1 LTRAAVC
8 FKTIADT
15 LGQSGK
21 RAFELTGKRFGK
33 QLDRVSLRLIV
44 ALAATMIVVSDWTVA
59 EAFDFFGLFGSDDT
73 PPAVSRAAISYSFT
87 VQVTGDASALKDS
100 VKDASSLYSLR
111 KDAPADGEALARR
124 AQSDFAPVIDALWGA
139 GYYNAA
145 VTISIDGAALAIGS
159 SDIAAFSRAAESYRN
174 RAPAPV
180 IIKVNPGPLFKL
192 RTVRVLDAL
201 GVEFPESELPQR
213 IVGLKPGDPA
223 AASEIRAAETRIVD
237 YFRKQ
242 GRPLAKIQS
251 VAPVVDHALDIM
263 DLTVTVAPG
272 PIAPFGEATINGPQT
287 FDPAIVRSFL
297 YIHPGDPYSPVAIA
311 DARNSIREIPAVGGV
326 RITEGTTLDAYGRL
340 PYQIDVE
347 DRLPYAVGA
356 SMKYSTTN
364 GPEGQVYWEDRNVFG
379 GAERLRLQA
388 DVFYAPPWY
397 ISSQS
402 LRHFSS
408 DDIGGRISAS
418 FLKPALWGTTND
430 LLINALAEK
439 LSTSGAGFVGYQ
451 AEDADVTTSLRHRFN
466 QNFWVQAGLE
476 AQHGDATDALG
487 TVNYTLVGV
496 PVSAN
501 FDTTDSKLDPTR
513 GVRLNASA
521 VGFGTFLGSS
531 LDLVQAKAGASAY
544 YSIDADSRY
553 VLAGRVTAGAM
564 GGPQLDEIP
573 ANWRFY
579 TGGGGSV
586 RGYAYDELG
595 PTVFWGAVVGGRSVF
610 DASAELRVKVTDTI
624 GVVPFFD
631 IGNAFTSNFPTFNEP
646 LFSAVG
652 LGLRYYTSVGP
663 IRLDVAF
670 PLERHPGT
678 GPVAIYVSIGQSF

>member
-1 LTRAAVC
+1 M
-8 FKTIADT
+8 
-15 LGQSGK
+15 
-21 RAFELTGKRFGK
+21 TGKRFVK
-33 QLDRVSLRLIV
+33 QRDRPGLRLVV
-44 ALAATMIVVSDWTVA
+44 ALVAGAIVMSDWTVA

-73 PPAVSRAAISYSFT
+73 PPAVSRAAIPYSLT
-87 VQVTGDASALKDS
+87 VQVAGDASGLKDS
-100 VKDASSLYSLR
+100 VRDASSLYSLR
-111 KDAPADGEALARR
+111 KDAPPDGEALARR

-139 GYYNAA
+139 GYYNAS
-145 VTISIDGAALAIGS
+145 VTIAIDGASLAIGS
-159 SDIAAFSRAAESYRN
+159 SDIAAFARAAEAYRN
-174 RAPAPV
+174 RSAAPV
-180 IIKVNPGPLFKL
+180 VIKVEPGPLFKL
-192 RTVRVLDAL
+192 RTVRVVDAL
-201 GVEFPESELPQR
+201 GVEFSEAELPQR

-223 AASEIRAAETRIVD
+223 AASEIRAAQTRIVD

-251 VAPVVDHALDIM
+251 VAPVVDHAQDIM
-263 DLTVTVAPG
+263 DVTMMAAPG

-297 YIHPGDPYSPVAIA
+297 YIHPGDPYSPAAIA

-408 DDIGGRISAS
+408 NDIGGRVSAS
-418 FLKPALWGTTND
+418 FLKPALGGTTND
-430 LLINALAEK
+430 LLIDALAEK
-439 LSTSGAGFVGYQ
+439 VSTSGAGFVGYQ
-451 AEDADVTTSLRHRFN
+451 AEDADVTASLRHRFN

-476 AQHGDATDALG
+476 AQKGDATDALG
-487 TVNYTLVGV
+487 TVNYRLIGV

-531 LDLVQAKAGASAY
+531 LDLVQVKAGASAY

-553 VLAGRVTAGAM
+553 VLAGRVAAGAM
-564 GGPQLDEIP
+564 GGPQLDAIP

-579 TGGGGSV
+579 AGGGGSV
-586 RGYAYDELG
+586 RGYAYNELG
-595 PTVFWGAVVGGRSVF
+595 PTVWWGAVVGGRSVF

-631 IGNAFTSNFPTFNEP
+631 IGNAFTSSFPTFNEP
-646 LFSAVG
+646 LFAAAG

-670 PLERHPGT
+670 PLERRAGT
-678 GPVAIYVSIGQSF
+678 GPVAVYVSIGQSF

>member
-1 LTRAAVC
+1 
-8 FKTIADT
+8 
-15 LGQSGK
+15 
-21 RAFELTGKRFGK
+21 LTGKRFAK
-33 QLDRVSLRLIV
+33 QRDRPGIRLIV
-44 ALAATMIVVSDWTVA
+44 ALVAAVMVFSDWTVA
-59 EAFDFFGLFGSDDT
+59 QAFDFFGFFGSDDT
-73 PPAVSRAAISYSFT
+73 PPPVSRASIPYALT
-87 VQVTGDASALKDS
+87 VEVAGDDSALKS
-100 VKDASSLYSLR
+100 GIRDASSLYSLR
-111 KDAPADGEALARR
+111 KDAPGDGEALARR
-124 AQSDFAPVIDALWGA
+124 AESDFGPIIDALWGA
-139 GYYNAA
+139 GYYNAN
-145 VTISIDGAALAIGS
+145 VTISIDGATLPIAS
-159 SDIAAFSRAAESYRN
+159 SDIAAFARAAEAYRN

-180 IIKVNPGPLFKL
+180 IIKVDPGPLFKL
-192 RTVRVLDAL
+192 RSVRVVNAL
-201 GVEFPESELPQR
+201 GVEFSEAELPQR
-213 IVGLKPGDPA
+213 TVGLKPGDPA
-223 AASEIRAAETRIVD
+223 VASEIRAAETRIIN
-237 YFRKQ
+237 YFRKE

-251 VAPVVDHALDIM
+251 IAPVVDHAQNVM
-263 DLTVTVAPG
+263 DVTVTAAPG

-297 YIHPGDPYSPVAIA
+297 YIYPGDPYSPAAVA

-326 RITEGTTLDAYGRL
+326 RITEGTALDPYGRL
-340 PYQIDVE
+340 PYRIDVE
-347 DRLPYAVGA
+347 DRLPYAIGA
-356 SMKYSTTN
+356 SVKYSTTN

-388 DVFYAPPWY
+388 SVFYAPPWF
-397 ISSQS
+397 IASQS
-402 LRHFSS
+402 LRNFSP

-430 LLINALAEK
+430 LLIDALAEK
-439 LSTSGAGFVGYQ
+439 ISTSGAGFVGYQ
-451 AEDADVTTSLRHRFN
+451 AEDTDVTASLRHRFN

-476 AQHGDATDALG
+476 AQKGDATDALG

-513 GVRLNASA
+513 GVRVNVSA

-553 VLAGRVTAGAM
+553 VLAGRVAAGAM

-579 TGGGGSV
+579 AGGGGSV
-586 RGYAYDELG
+586 RGYAYNELG
-595 PTVFWGAVVGGRSVF
+595 PTVFWGAVVGGKSLF

-631 IGNAFTSNFPTFNEP
+631 IGNAFASNFPNFDQH
-646 LFSAVG
+646 LFTAAG

-670 PLERHPGT
+670 PLERHAGT
-678 GPVAIYVSIGQSF
+678 GPVAVYVSIGQSF

>member
-1 LTRAAVC
+1 MV
-8 FKTIADT
+8 F
-15 LGQSGK
+15 
-21 RAFELTGKRFGK
+21 
-33 QLDRVSLRLIV
+33 
-44 ALAATMIVVSDWTVA
+44 SDWTVA
-59 EAFDFFGLFGSDDT
+59 QAFDFFGFFGSDDT
-73 PPAVSRAAISYSFT
+73 PPPVSRASIPYTLT
-87 VQVTGDASALKDS
+87 VEVAGDDSALKS
-100 VKDASSLYSLR
+100 GIRDASSLYSLR
-111 KDAPADGEALARR
+111 KDAPGDGEALARR
-124 AQSDFAPVIDALWGA
+124 AESDFGPIIDALWGA
-139 GYYNAA
+139 GYYNAN
-145 VTISIDGAALAIGS
+145 VTISIDGATLPIAS
-159 SDIAAFSRAAESYRN
+159 SDIAAFARAAEAYRN

-180 IIKVNPGPLFKL
+180 IIKVDPGPLFKL
-192 RTVRVLDAL
+192 RSVRVVNAL
-201 GVEFPESELPQR
+201 GVEFSEAELPQR
-213 IVGLKPGDPA
+213 TVGLKPGDPA
-223 AASEIRAAETRIVD
+223 VASEIRAAETRIIN
-237 YFRKQ
+237 YFRKE

-251 VAPVVDHALDIM
+251 IAPVVDHAQNVM
-263 DLTVTVAPG
+263 DVTVTAAPG

-297 YIHPGDPYSPVAIA
+297 YIYPGDPYSPAAVA

-326 RITEGTTLDAYGRL
+326 RITEGTALDPYGRL
-340 PYQIDVE
+340 SYRIDVE
-347 DRLPYAVGA
+347 DRLPYAIGA
-356 SMKYSTTN
+356 SVKYSTTN

-388 DVFYAPPWY
+388 SVFYAPPWF
-397 ISSQS
+397 IASQS
-402 LRHFSS
+402 LRNFSP

-430 LLINALAEK
+430 LLMDALAEK
-439 LSTSGAGFVGYQ
+439 ISTSGAGFVGYQ
-451 AEDADVTTSLRHRFN
+451 AEDTDVTASLRHRFN

-476 AQHGDATDALG
+476 AQKGDATDALG

-513 GVRLNASA
+513 GVRVNVSA

-531 LDLVQAKAGASAY
+531 LDLLQAKAGASAY

-553 VLAGRVTAGAM
+553 VLAGRVAAGAM

-579 TGGGGSV
+579 AGGGGSV
-586 RGYAYDELG
+586 RGYAYNELG
-595 PTVFWGAVVGGRSVF
+595 PTVFWGAVVGGKSLF

-631 IGNAFTSNFPTFNEP
+631 IGNAFASNFPNFDQH
-646 LFSAVG
+646 LFTAAG

-670 PLERHPGT
+670 PLERHAGT
-678 GPVAIYVSIGQSF
+678 GPVAVYVSIGQSF

>member
-1 LTRAAVC
+1 M
-8 FKTIADT
+8 
-15 LGQSGK
+15 
-21 RAFELTGKRFGK
+21 TGKRFAK
-33 QLDRVSLRLIV
+33 QRDRPGIRLIV
-44 ALAATMIVVSDWTVA
+44 ALVAAVMVFSDWTVA
-59 EAFDFFGLFGSDDT
+59 QAFDFFGFFGSDDT
-73 PPAVSRAAISYSFT
+73 PPPVSRASIPYTLT
-87 VQVTGDASALKDS
+87 VEVAGDDSALKS
-100 VKDASSLYSLR
+100 GIRDASSLYSLR
-111 KDAPADGEALARR
+111 KDAPGDGEALARR
-124 AQSDFAPVIDALWGA
+124 AESDFGPIIDALWGA
-139 GYYNAA
+139 GYYNAN
-145 VTISIDGAALAIGS
+145 VTISIDGATLPIAS
-159 SDIAAFSRAAESYRN
+159 SDIAAFARAAEAYRN

-180 IIKVNPGPLFKL
+180 IIKVDPGPLFKL
-192 RTVRVLDAL
+192 RSVRVINAL
-201 GVEFPESELPQR
+201 GVEFSEAELPQR
-213 IVGLKPGDPA
+213 TVGLKPGDPA
-223 AASEIRAAETRIVD
+223 VASEIRAAETRIIN
-237 YFRKQ
+237 YFRKE

-251 VAPVVDHALDIM
+251 IAPVVDHAQNVM
-263 DLTVTVAPG
+263 DVTVTAASG
-272 PIAPFGEATINGPQT
+272 PIAQFGEATINGPQT

-297 YIHPGDPYSPVAIA
+297 YIYPGDPYSPAAVA

-326 RITEGTTLDAYGRL
+326 RITEGTALDPYGRL
-340 PYQIDVE
+340 PYRIDVE
-347 DRLPYAVGA
+347 DRLPYAIGA
-356 SMKYSTTN
+356 SVKYSTTN

-388 DVFYAPPWY
+388 SVFYAPPWF
-397 ISSQS
+397 IASQS
-402 LRHFSS
+402 LRNFSP

-430 LLINALAEK
+430 LLMDALAEK
-439 LSTSGAGFVGYQ
+439 ISTSGAGFVGYQ
-451 AEDADVTTSLRHRFN
+451 AEDTDVTASLRHRFN

-476 AQHGDATDALG
+476 AQKGDATDALG

-513 GVRLNASA
+513 GVRVNVSA

-553 VLAGRVTAGAM
+553 VLAGRVAAGAM

-579 TGGGGSV
+579 AGGGGSV
-586 RGYAYDELG
+586 RGYAYNELG
-595 PTVFWGAVVGGRSVF
+595 PTVFWGAVVGGKSLF

-631 IGNAFTSNFPTFNEP
+631 IGNAFASNFPNFDQH
-646 LFSAVG
+646 LFTAAG

-670 PLERHPGT
+670 PLERHAGT
-678 GPVAIYVSIGQSF
+678 GPVAVYVSIGQSF

>member
-1 LTRAAVC
+1 LTV
-8 FKTIADT
+8 
-15 LGQSGK
+15 
-21 RAFELTGKRFGK
+21 E
-33 QLDRVSLRLIV
+33 V
-44 ALAATMIVVSDWTVA
+44 A
-59 EAFDFFGLFGSDDT
+59 GDD
-73 PPAVSRAAISYSFT
+73 
-87 VQVTGDASALKDS
+87 SALKS
-100 VKDASSLYSLR
+100 GIRDASSLYSLR
-111 KDAPADGEALARR
+111 KDAPGDGEALARR
-124 AQSDFAPVIDALWGA
+124 AESDFGPIIDALWGA
-139 GYYNAA
+139 GYYNAN
-145 VTISIDGAALAIGS
+145 VTISIDGATLPIAS
-159 SDIAAFSRAAESYRN
+159 SDIAAFARAAEAYRN

-180 IIKVNPGPLFKL
+180 IIKVDPGPLFKL
-192 RTVRVLDAL
+192 RSVRVVNAL
-201 GVEFPESELPQR
+201 GVEFSEAELPQR
-213 IVGLKPGDPA
+213 TVGLKPGDPA
-223 AASEIRAAETRIVD
+223 VASEIRAAETRIIN
-237 YFRKQ
+237 YFRKE

-251 VAPVVDHALDIM
+251 IAPVVDHAQNVM
-263 DLTVTVAPG
+263 DVTVTAAPG

-297 YIHPGDPYSPVAIA
+297 YIYPGDPYSPAAVA

-326 RITEGTTLDAYGRL
+326 RITEGTALDPYGRL
-340 PYQIDVE
+340 PYRIDVE
-347 DRLPYAVGA
+347 DRLPYAIGA
-356 SMKYSTTN
+356 SVKYSTTN

-388 DVFYAPPWY
+388 SVFYAPPWF
-397 ISSQS
+397 IASQS
-402 LRHFSS
+402 LRNFSP

-430 LLINALAEK
+430 LLIDALAEK
-439 LSTSGAGFVGYQ
+439 ISTSGAGFVGYQ
-451 AEDADVTTSLRHRFN
+451 AEDTDVTASLRHRFN

-476 AQHGDATDALG
+476 AQKGDATDALG

-513 GVRLNASA
+513 GVRVNVSA

-553 VLAGRVTAGAM
+553 VLAGRVAAGAM

-579 TGGGGSV
+579 AGGGGSV
-586 RGYAYDELG
+586 RGYAYNELG
-595 PTVFWGAVVGGRSVF
+595 PTVFWGAVVGGKSLF

-631 IGNAFTSNFPTFNEP
+631 IGNAFASNFPNFDQH
-646 LFSAVG
+646 LFTAAG

-670 PLERHPGT
+670 PLERHAGT
-678 GPVAIYVSIGQSF
+678 GPVAVYVSIGQSF

>member
-1 LTRAAVC
+1 
-8 FKTIADT
+8 
-15 LGQSGK
+15 
-21 RAFELTGKRFGK
+21 
-33 QLDRVSLRLIV
+33 
-44 ALAATMIVVSDWTVA
+44 MIVVSDWTVA

-180 IIKVNPGPLFKL
+180 VIKVDPGPLFKL

-297 YIHPGDPYSPVAIA
+297 YIHPGDPYSPAAIA

-439 LSTSGAGFVGYQ
+439 MSTSGAGFVGYQ

-553 VLAGRVTAGAM
+553 VLAGRVAAGAM

>member
-1 LTRAAVC
+1 M
-8 FKTIADT
+8 
-15 LGQSGK
+15 
-21 RAFELTGKRFGK
+21 TGKRFAK
-33 QLDRVSLRLIV
+33 QRDRPGMRLIV
-44 ALAATMIVVSDWTVA
+44 ALVAAVMVFSDWTVA
-59 EAFDFFGLFGSDDT
+59 QAFDFFGFFGSDDT
-73 PPAVSRAAISYSFT
+73 PPPVSRASIPYTLT
-87 VQVTGDASALKDS
+87 VEVAGDDSALKS
-100 VKDASSLYSLR
+100 GIRDASSLYSLR
-111 KDAPADGEALARR
+111 KDAPGDGEALARR
-124 AQSDFAPVIDALWGA
+124 AESDFGPIIDALWGA
-139 GYYNAA
+139 GYYNAN
-145 VTISIDGAALAIGS
+145 VTISIDGATLPIAS
-159 SDIAAFSRAAESYRN
+159 SDIAAFARAAEAYRN

-180 IIKVNPGPLFKL
+180 IIKVDPGPLFKL
-192 RTVRVLDAL
+192 RSVRVVNAL
-201 GVEFPESELPQR
+201 GVEFSEAELPQR
-213 IVGLKPGDPA
+213 IVGLKPGDA
-223 AASEIRAAETRIVD
+223 AVASEIRAAETRIIN
-237 YFRKQ
+237 YFRKE

-251 VAPVVDHALDIM
+251 IAPVVDHAQNVM
-263 DLTVTVAPG
+263 DVTVTAAPG

-297 YIHPGDPYSPVAIA
+297 YIYPGDPYSPAAVA

-326 RITEGTTLDAYGRL
+326 RITEGTALDPYGRL
-340 PYQIDVE
+340 PYRIDVE
-347 DRLPYAVGA
+347 DRLPYAIGA
-356 SMKYSTTN
+356 SVKYSTTN

-388 DVFYAPPWY
+388 SVFYAPPWF
-397 ISSQS
+397 IASQS
-402 LRHFSS
+402 LRNFSP

-430 LLINALAEK
+430 LLIDALAEK
-439 LSTSGAGFVGYQ
+439 ISTSGAGFVGYQ
-451 AEDADVTTSLRHRFN
+451 AEDTDVTASLRHRFN

-476 AQHGDATDALG
+476 AQKGDATDALG

-513 GVRLNASA
+513 GVRVNVSA

-553 VLAGRVTAGAM
+553 VLAGRVAAGAM

-579 TGGGGSV
+579 AGGGGSV
-586 RGYAYDELG
+586 RGYAYNELG
-595 PTVFWGAVVGGRSVF
+595 PTVFWGAVVGGKSLF

-631 IGNAFTSNFPTFNEP
+631 IGNAFASNFPNFDQH
-646 LFSAVG
+646 LFTAAG

-670 PLERHPGT
+670 PLERHAGT
-678 GPVAIYVSIGQSF
+678 GPVAVYVSIGQSF